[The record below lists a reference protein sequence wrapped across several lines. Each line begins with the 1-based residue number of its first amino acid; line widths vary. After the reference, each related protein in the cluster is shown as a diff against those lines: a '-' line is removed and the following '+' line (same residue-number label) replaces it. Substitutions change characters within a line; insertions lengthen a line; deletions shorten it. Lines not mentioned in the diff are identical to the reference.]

1 MKKITLGRKRWKKN
15 MKIIDANVVLR
26 YLLNDVAEMVE
37 KAAELIENNEVY
49 IPNEVIAEIVYV
61 LQKVY
66 KVDNGEISSALHRMI
81 EEELV
86 HVDDKMTIIVAL
98 GLFAEQ
104 KLDFVDTLLYAYYKI
119 GDHEV
124 FTFDRKLNKL
134 LK

>member
-1 MKKITLGRKRWKKN
+1 